1 MSSRFKVD
9 LHDIPLHKLYE
20 ILLPVTAPS
29 NAVFSNWAETFIC
42 TPLAIFEPRN
52 EYHCELILE
61 LARREGKVVRV
72 TGVGHSPSDLACT
85 NEFMLRT
92 THLNR
97 VLTVD
102 KQERRV
108 VVQGGIT
115 LHQLHA
121 SLAQHGLAMINLGSI
136 SDQTLAG
143 IVTTAS
149 HGTGIDYG
157 VMSTQVISM
166 IVLLADG
173 SRVYCSRNEQ
183 PDLFLAT
190 VCGLGST
197 GLILNIELEV
207 ESSFHLE
214 EVLESRSFEDTLS
227 NLKQLVHS
235 SEHTRF
241 FWFPATD
248 MMRVSMSN
256 RTHETKRPG
265 GSWFY
270 DSFMGYHLVQLLLFL
285 GIFFRTCNTWAVLLA
300 SWLVSSVSSRVDDSY
315 RVFNVECRYLQ
326 HTTEWAIP
334 YENVEPCLRKL
345 RKYFHEILVDPRERP
360 HFPIEIRFSAPD
372 DIWLSPS
379 YNQQTCWIGIVQYK
393 PYGFNIPYRKLFE
406 GFENIL
412 SVYQGRPHWAKA
424 HKIGPQE
431 FRTLYPHFEDFL
443 QVLQKVDPKGL
454 FRNEYMQR
462 HFFGLPVD
470 GRLFKQRK

>member
-1 MSSRFKVD
+1 MSSLASLD
-9 LHDIPLHKLYE
+9 LHDIPLAKLYE
-20 ILLPVTAPS
+20 ILLPVTTSSKA
-29 NAVFSNWAETFIC
+29 FSNWAKTFIC

-52 EYHCELILE
+52 EYHCEIILE

-72 TGVGHSPSDLACT
+72 AGVGHSPSDLACT

-92 THLNR
+92 TNLNR
-97 VLTVD
+97 VLMVD
-102 KQERRV
+102 KEKRRV
-108 VVQGGIT
+108 VAQGGIT
-115 LHQLHA
+115 LHHLHTI
-121 SLAQHGLAMINLGSI
+121 LAQHDLAMINLGSI

-166 IVLLADG
+166 DILLADG
-173 SRVYCSRNEQ
+173 SRVHCSRNEL

-207 ESSFHLE
+207 EPSFHLK

-227 NLKQLVHS
+227 NLKRLVRS
-235 SEHTRF
+235 AEHTRM

-248 MMRVSMSN
+248 MVCVSMSN
-256 RTHETKRPG
+256 RTHEIKQPN
-265 GSWFY
+265 GSWFF
-270 DSFMGYHLVQLLLFL
+270 DSFLGFHLVQLLLFL
-285 GIFFRTCNTWAVLLA
+285 GIYIRVFNNWAISLA
-300 SWLVSSVSSRVDDSY
+300 SWLVSSSSSRVDDSH
-315 RVFNVECRYLQ
+315 RVFNVDCRYLQ

-334 YENVEPCLRKL
+334 YANADPCLREL

-393 PYGFNIPYRKLFE
+393 PYGFNVPYKRLFE
-406 GFENIL
+406 GYESIL
-412 SVYQGRPHWAKA
+412 SSHQGRPHWAKA
-424 HKIGPQE
+424 HKVGPE
-431 FRTLYPHFEDFL
+431 VFRMLYPHFEDFM

-462 HFFGLPVD
+462 HFFGKHID
-470 GRLFKQRK
+470 GRMFKQRK